1 MDVYVGL
8 HVCLC
13 ITCIPGSHRGQE
25 RALDA
30 LGTTVTDSCDYVEL
44 GPLDEQAVTSPNL
57 NHLPAPLLTF
67 LSVVFF
73 FSSFLNFYCFLQ
85 FHKNYRKYMKTYF
98 TCASNADLFIFISI
112 KNHI

>member
-73 FSSFLNFYCFLQ
+73 FFPVFS
-85 FHKNYRKYMKTYF
+85 
-98 TCASNADLFIFISI
+98 IFIVFFNFIKITGSI
-112 KNHI
+112 

>member
-73 FSSFLNFYCFLQ
+73 FFFQFSQFLLFSS
-85 FHKNYRKYMKTYF
+85 
-98 TCASNADLFIFISI
+98 IS
-112 KNHI
+112 